1 MEFVLYI
8 EKHLQ
13 NILFSVNFPKKSI
26 EIIIKCVI
34 ILYGECILERVKI
47 MKQKKENKV
56 KVHKEHDKGQIFVR
70 VMAAFLAVLMVVGTC
85 GSLIYALMA

>member
-1 MEFVLYI
+1 
-8 EKHLQ
+8 
-13 NILFSVNFPKKSI
+13 
-26 EIIIKCVI
+26 
-34 ILYGECILERVKI
+34 